1 MKKGNGKSDKNLDFL
16 IQLQD
21 LIDKRKKEMPKGSYT
36 TKLFKKGVN
45 KIAKKLG
52 EETIELIIEAKGK
65 DDRLFK
71 EEAADLLYHYLVLLT
86 HKGYRIED
94 IVEVLGTRHV
104 PREKE
109 DILV

>member
-1 MKKGNGKSDKNLDFL
+1 MKKGNGKSNKDLEFL
-16 IQLQD
+16 VQLQD
-21 LIDKRKKEMPKGSYT
+21 LIEKRKKEMPKGSYT

-86 HKGYRIED
+86 QKGYRIED
-94 IVEVLGTRHV
+94 IVEVLANRHV
-104 PREKE
+104 PNEKE
-109 DILV
+109 EVIV